1 MIEFGLHCKSVLGT
15 TKRTSGMVSI
25 CQLASFITYLAAF
38 HFLIQVFAMSKEAV
52 SEASIQN
59 LSVCQKLSK

>member
-1 MIEFGLHCKSVLGT
+1 
-15 TKRTSGMVSI
+15 MVSI